1 MNNKICNPKTEVE
14 KGTTLNDKDY
24 LEGVLT
30 ICKDLEKN
38 LTVAMTE
45 ASHEEYYEKVLEMFE
60 EIASLQR
67 EIYELYF
74 RKGWFIIEPVQ
85 KEMLTEKYDMLA
97 QELNDLEA

>member
-1 MNNKICNPKTEVE
+1 
-14 KGTTLNDKDY
+14 
-24 LEGVLT
+24 
-30 ICKDLEKN
+30 
-38 LTVAMTE
+38 MTE

-85 KEMLTEKYDMLA
+85 KEMLTEKYDMLT